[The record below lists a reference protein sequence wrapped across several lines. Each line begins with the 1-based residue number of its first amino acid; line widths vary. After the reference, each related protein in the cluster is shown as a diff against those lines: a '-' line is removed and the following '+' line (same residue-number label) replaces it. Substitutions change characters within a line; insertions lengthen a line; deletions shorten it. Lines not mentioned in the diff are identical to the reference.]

1 MAAEDVALEQA
12 TFEITQTHQSPRSTP
27 LHGSSAPT
35 RSCWAALTDQR
46 YLGVPEK
53 TLAQWRS
60 DRHGPLPLRIGR
72 YVRYR
77 VPDVEDW
84 IDQQAA
90 QARRWMAS

>member
-1 MAAEDVALEQA
+1 MTTTNTAIPSDDERMPKRLLTPAEVAE
-12 TFEITQTHQSPRSTP
+12 
-27 LHGSSAPT
+27 
-35 RSCWAALTDQR
+35 

-77 VPDVEDW
+77 LPDVEAW
-84 IDQQAA
+84 VDQQAA
-90 QARRWMAS
+90 QARRWLAS

>member
-1 MAAEDVALEQA
+1 MTTTTTAMPNDDERVLERLLTPAQVAE
-12 TFEITQTHQSPRSTP
+12 
-27 LHGSSAPT
+27 
-35 RSCWAALTDQR
+35 

-60 DRHGPLPLRIGR
+60 DRHGPLPLRVGR

-77 VPDVEDW
+77 SCDIEAWV
-84 IDQQAA
+84 DQQAA

>member
-1 MAAEDVALEQA
+1 MTTTTTAMPNDDERVLERLLTPAQVAE
-12 TFEITQTHQSPRSTP
+12 
-27 LHGSSAPT
+27 
-35 RSCWAALTDQR
+35 

-60 DRHGPLPLRIGR
+60 DRHGPLPLRVGR

-77 VPDVEDW
+77 FCDIEAWV
-84 IDQQAA
+84 DQQAA

>member
-1 MAAEDVALEQA
+1 MATTDVPIPGDDAHLPDRLLTPAEVAE
-12 TFEITQTHQSPRSTP
+12 
-27 LHGSSAPT
+27 
-35 RSCWAALTDQR
+35 

-77 VPDVEDW
+77 LCDIQLWVDE
-84 IDQQAA
+84 QATA
-90 QARRWMAS
+90 ARRWMAS